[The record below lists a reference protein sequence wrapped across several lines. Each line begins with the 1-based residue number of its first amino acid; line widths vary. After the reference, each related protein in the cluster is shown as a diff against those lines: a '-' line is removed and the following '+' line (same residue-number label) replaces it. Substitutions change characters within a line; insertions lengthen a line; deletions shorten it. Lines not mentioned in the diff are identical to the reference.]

1 VKNLFQN
8 KKCFRIVKNQFFV
21 SFSNI
26 MDIEVKIE
34 DSQGKIDIDKIKFQK
49 MVFLYN
55 ALDSGWSIKKR
66 KDSYIFTKNHE
77 GKKEIFDE
85 QFLATFMK
93 DNTDINKI
101 LS

>member
-1 VKNLFQN
+1 
-8 KKCFRIVKNQFFV
+8 
-21 SFSNI
+21 
-26 MDIEVKIE
+26 MDIDIKIYNNE
-34 DSQGKIDIDKIKFQK
+34 KQLEIDTIKFQK

-55 ALDSGWSIKKR
+55 ALDNGWSIKKR

-85 QFLATFMK
+85 SYLVMFMK
-93 DNTDINKI
+93 ENNDLNKI